1 MSLST
6 FAKNKILDYL
16 LKGIAFTVNPV
27 YVSLH
32 TATPGLTGAS
42 EVSGGSYARQA
53 ANAANWTAAAAG
65 ESSNVNSISYSG
77 ITVGVHITHMGL
89 WDAVSGGNF
98 IIGGAL
104 DVARTVIADETDVFV
119 PGSLIAEIL

>member
-53 ANAANWTAAAAG
+53 ANAANWTAAAA
-65 ESSNVNSISYSG
+65 ESR
-77 ITVGVHITHMGL
+77 L
-89 WDAVSGGNF
+89 EF
-98 IIGGAL
+98 IL
-104 DVARTVIADETDVFV
+104 RTWVC
-119 PGSLIAEIL
+119 GMR